1 MAPRLGDLGGNKW
14 VVAAITSVGLFI
26 TLLDTTIV
34 DIVLPRMMP
43 TLETDIYGI
52 QWVVIAYFIGAAVS
66 MTMVAWLAERMGHRN
81 CYLAGLGTFVFMS
94 VLCGAAGSL
103 EFMITAR
110 FLQGVAEGLVVPVGL
125 LILYDA
131 FPAEQRG
138 LALGVF
144 ALGGVFAPAVGP
156 SLGGYI
162 TEHLSWRWVFYVN
175 VPIGVVDLLLI
186 GLILANRRSEPSQ
199 RHGAPVG
206 TVERRRATPSR
217 PRLDLVGLALLSG
230 ALSSL
235 VVLLARGQQL
245 GWLQS
250 DLILGLTLTCASTFA
265 AFAAWEVFSA
275 DPLIPRALFRRRTFV
290 VGLVANGVSTAV
302 MYGVFFLLPL
312 YLETLRGQTAL
323 QAGLLLVPGSLA
335 AAFGTLV
342 GGVLADRLRPKW
354 VAIVALAVTAWLTWQ
369 FRLGSDV
376 PLSAV
381 ARDYLS
387 WGLVATV
394 FAAPITLL
402 ALAAVREED
411 IPHGTMV
418 LNVLRLV
425 AGAVG
430 TAYMTNVLTSRT
442 SAFYSALAD
451 RIEWGSHAGRELA
464 ARLGALTGGG
474 EAAVFDPDAFHR
486 SMFVGQSLL
495 QAVAAGEAFGVTMK
509 HLALICLAAAVV
521 TLIARNIRGRGVSV
535 GH

>member
-1 MAPRLGDLGGNKW
+1 MAPRLADLGRNKW
-14 VVAAITSVGLFI
+14 IVAAITSVGLFI

-34 DIVLPRMMP
+34 DIVLPKMMP
-43 TLETDIYGI
+43 TLEADIHGI

-66 MTMVAWLAERMGHRN
+66 MTMVAWLAERMGHRD

-131 FPAEQRG
+131 FPVEQRG
-138 LALGVF
+138 LAVGVF
-144 ALGGVFAPAVGP
+144 GLGGVFAPAVGP

-175 VPIGVVDLLLI
+175 VPVGVVDVLLI
-186 GLILANRRSEPSQ
+186 GSILTNRRSEPAQ
-199 RHGAPVG
+199 LHGPPVG
-206 TVERRRATPSR
+206 TVERRHAAPSP
-217 PRLDLVGLALLSG
+217 PRLDLVGLVLLSS

-235 VVLLARGQQL
+235 VVLLARGQEL

-250 DLILGLTLTCASTFA
+250 DLILGLALAGALTFA
-265 AFAAWEVFSA
+265 AFVAWEVFSA
-275 DPLIPRALFRRRTFV
+275 NPLIPRTLFRRRTFI
-290 VGLVANGVSTAV
+290 VGLVANGVSTSV

-312 YLETLRGQTAL
+312 YLENLRGQTAL
-323 QAGLLLVPGSLA
+323 QAGLLLLPGSVA
-335 AAFGTLV
+335 AAFGILV

-354 VAIVALAVTAWLTWQ
+354 VGVVALAVSAWLTWH
-369 FRLGSDV
+369 FRLGLDV
-376 PLSAV
+376 SLSAI
-381 ARDYLS
+381 ARDYLF

-402 ALAAVREED
+402 ALAAVRDED
-411 IPHGTMV
+411 IPHATMV
-418 LNVLRLV
+418 INVLRLV

-430 TAYMTNVLTSRT
+430 TAYMSNVLTSRS
-442 SAFYSALAD
+442 SAFYAALAN

-464 ARLGALTGGG
+464 ARLGALTGGA
-474 EAAVFDPDAFHR
+474 ETAAFNADAFHG
-486 SMFVGQSLL
+486 SMFVGRSLL
-495 QAVAAGEAFGVTMK
+495 EAVAAGEAFGVTMK
-509 HLALICLAAAVV
+509 HLALICLAAAAV
-521 TLIARNIRGRGVSV
+521 TLFARNIKGKGMAV
-535 GH
+535 G